1 MPVKS
6 PTPSENGDVSI
17 DVATGIV
24 MQQQYTQTM
33 NDSRRHFETMIEAR
47 IAELE
52 SAKTEVAMRR
62 ANLQDFQTQVNT
74 LKSCF
79 AALKQQNYAQ
89 YLYIADTNNT
99 DTAMDHDG
107 PLELPPLPLSPL
119 CDPPDYKNILAAKDT
134 GTNDTDQLHQ
144 GERDYDCDSDVSS
157 DDFEYEERRRK
168 IIAELIDL
176 YKKVGISS
184 REIAACE
191 VREQEC
197 EKITKLLRRHIGL
210 LEQAMR
216 FLKQLAFD
224 VEEDDPVVDAAIEAA
239 MGDVCP

>member
-1 MPVKS
+1 
-6 PTPSENGDVSI
+6 
-17 DVATGIV
+17 
-24 MQQQYTQTM
+24 M
-33 NDSRRHFETMIEAR
+33 NDTRRHFETMIEAR

-52 SAKTEVAMRR
+52 STKAEVAMRR
-62 ANLQDFQTQVNT
+62 ANLQAFQTQVNT
-74 LKSCF
+74 LKSSF
-79 AALKQQNYAQ
+79 TALKHQNYAQ
-89 YLYIADTNNT
+89 YLYIADTNNM

-107 PLELPPLPLSPL
+107 PSELPPLSLSPL
-119 CDPPDYKNILAAKDT
+119 CDPPDYKNILTAKDT
-134 GTNDTDQLHQ
+134 GTNEDTDQLHQ

-157 DDFEYEERRRK
+157 DDLEYGERRRK

-191 VREQEC
+191 VREQER
-197 EKITKLLRRHIGL
+197 EKMTKLLRRHIGL

-216 FLKQLAFD
+216 SLKQLAFD

-239 MGDVCP
+239 MGGRMSLGL